1 MLYCTVLYCI
11 VHIHTTY
18 KIVDQYCLVAVL
30 PVVVGVVVEKE
41 NGDNDLLLLTVYL
54 VLKRF
59 VVEEDGHL
67 IHLVLEFD
75 VV

>member
-1 MLYCTVLYCI
+1 MIDCTVLYCI
-11 VHIHTTY
+11 VHIHTTS

-30 PVVVGVVVEKE
+30 PVVVEKE